1 MNIISKLKSAFRTAS
16 FRSGGYTKRYSFD
29 SMGGGLPPQNPNSWL
44 SGISVNRAMHF
55 TAVYAAI
62 KLRSNT
68 IASLPKLVYDI
79 QPGKGRNLAT
89 RHAVYQLLHYRPNRY
104 MNPFSFWNFVNTC
117 VDGWGNSYVIIVRR
131 NGEPVELLPVHP
143 SFVTIQIVSGK
154 KLYLVAGSKYWDGT
168 YTDEDVMH
176 FYNYSIDGI
185 QGVNPIVYNADSIR
199 TGIGAQQYGNE
210 LYEGAGNINAVLET
224 DQALSSDK
232 VGTFL
237 QNFSDSKSKGM
248 PVLTHGVK
256 WKTTNLSPEAA
267 QMLET
272 RTFALQDICRIFSV
286 PPHLIGDLS
295 RSTFSNIEHQ
305 DIEFAKHCIRPI
317 VEMYEYEMDRKLFFG
332 SERGEME
339 VRFNMDALL
348 RGDMQARKDFYASAI
363 TNGWMS
369 RNEVR
374 EMEDM
379 NPKDG
384 LDEML
389 YPGNEVVVGKEHLF
403 NNNSKNKDDKHEQTA
418 GN

>member
-1 MNIISKLKSAFRTAS
+1 
-16 FRSGGYTKRYSFD
+16 
-29 SMGGGLPPQNPNSWL
+29 
-44 SGISVNRAMHF
+44 MHF

-79 QPGKGRNLAT
+79 QPRKGRNLAT

-154 KLYLVAGSKYWDGT
+154 KLYLIAGTKYWDGT

-332 SERGEME
+332 SERGDME